1 MAPSFG
7 AKIIAREDH
16 RMTMLTRRK
25 MLHSGLAACA
35 SLTGFAG
42 TGSIGHARAQDW
54 RAGWDRLIASA
65 EQEGHVVVIAAP
77 NPGQRDYLLAQWK
90 KDFPKIELSLSIHGG
105 SQFVPTVVTERSA
118 GKYLWDVYL
127 SGPSTGYLA
136 IRAGLFDPLVPE
148 LMRPDVSDPSV
159 WGGWDDAFYDT
170 EKKFLLGLVSD
181 LQSPY
186 YDAHAIPPE
195 KAAAQGLRLF
205 LDPAY
210 KGKIVW
216 FDPRREGPGSP
227 FMVLI
232 FRVLGAEA
240 LWRIM
245 VDQEPF
251 FVGSQPDAA
260 TAIVRGKAVLACSGN
275 ARGSLEPF
283 RQAGIQ
289 FDVRPLGSTPET
301 CFRGTA
307 GSSLAVFTNRPHP
320 NASRLFVNW
329 VMTQKVG
336 EGLTKG
342 QGYDSRRSDVPP
354 LDRGVVAVPGA
365 RYVYGTGA
373 DNDAL
378 LRELITEIKKRR
390 PQ

>member
-1 MAPSFG
+1 
-7 AKIIAREDH
+7 
-16 RMTMLTRRK
+16 MLTRRE
-25 MLHSGLAACA
+25 LLRQAAACTLA
-35 SLTGFAG
+35 STFCGR
-42 TGSIGHARAQDW
+42 ARAQDW
-54 RAGWDRLIASA
+54 QAAWQKLIAAA
-65 EQEGHVVVIAAP
+65 EQEGTVVAVAAP

-90 KDFPKIELSLSIHGG
+90 KDFPKIELSLSIHSG

-118 GKYLWDVYL
+118 GKYLWDIFI
-127 SGPSTGYLA
+127 SGPSTGYLS
-136 IRAGLFDPLVPE
+136 IREGLFDPLLPE
-148 LMRPDVSDPSV
+148 LVRPDVMDETV
-159 WGGWDDAFYDT
+159 WGGWRDAFYDA
-170 EKKFLLGLVSD
+170 EKKYLLGLVSD

-186 YDAHAIPPE
+186 FDARAIAPE
-195 KAAAQGLRLF
+195 KAAAQGLKLF

-232 FRVLGAEA
+232 YRVLGADS

-245 VDQEPF
+245 VDQDPF
-251 FVGSQPDAA
+251 FVSSQPDAA
-260 TAIVRGKAVLACSGN
+260 AAIVRGKAVLAVSGN

-283 RQAGIQ
+283 KKAGVD

-301 CFRGTA
+301 SYRGTA
-307 GSSLAVFTNRPHP
+307 GSSLAVFSKRLHP
-320 NASRLFVNW
+320 NAARLFVNW
-329 VMTQKVG
+329 VMTRKIA
-336 EGLTKG
+336 EGLTHA

-354 LDRGVVAVPGA
+354 LDPTMKAVPGGH
-365 RYVYGTGA
+365 YVYGTGA

-378 LRELITEIKKRR
+378 LRELIAEVKKRR